1 MIPFLVVVETRHSYQ
16 IAAQKEKGSMEHRH
30 DEYIAIINRAVNK
43 RILYMLTS
51 VTKQSRKT
59 HSNDLLD
66 DCTLCCAATIL
77 SA

>member
-43 RILYMLTS
+43 RILYMLMRVSQNNPAKHTQ
-51 VTKQSRKT
+51 TT
-59 HSNDLLD
+59 Y
-66 DCTLCCAATIL
+66 
-77 SA
+77 